1 VLPEQLQP
9 EPARARLGRA
19 LRAIRSGLGIS
30 LADVALRT
38 GVSIST
44 LSKVEN
50 GQMSLTYDKLLQLS
64 EGLGVDISAFFE
76 ETPEPGI
83 AAAQPVT
90 ARRSI
95 TRPGAEMLIET
106 PNYDYRYLNT
116 ELSQKAMV
124 PILITIRARSLV
136 DFGQFS
142 RHSGE
147 EFLYVLDG
155 PIEVHSEHYA
165 PTRLETGDSMYLDS
179 TMAHAFIAVGDRDGL
194 MLNICYSPGAG
205 HLQSLVDLA
214 RARAEDAGAA
224 SD

>member
-179 TMAHAFIAVGDRDGL
+179 TMAHAFIAVGDKDGL
-194 MLNICYSPGAG
+194 MLNICYSPSAG

-214 RARAEDAGAA
+214 RAKAEDGGAG